1 MQMQETGLASVEVGL
16 GMSVGWDQQ
25 SQEEKGEVNIRRWI
39 SSPARTVSVTST
51 RSQVSTE
58 AVAQSTT
65 VTRDQLY
72 KIGLPGKSILG
83 DCLQENRTSRRPFP
97 LGGFHQ

>member
-1 MQMQETGLASVEVGL
+1 MQETGLVPIEVGL
-16 GMSVGWDQQ
+16 GMSVGW
-25 SQEEKGEVNIRRWI
+25 EEKREKGEVDIRRWI

-65 VTRDQLY
+65 VTKVKR
-72 KIGLPGKSILG
+72 GKGIAREKEEEEDG
-83 DCLQENRTSRRPFP
+83 
-97 LGGFHQ
+97 H

>member
-65 VTRDQLY
+65 VTRV
-72 KIGLPGKSILG
+72 KRGKGIAREKEEEEE
-83 DCLQENRTSRRPFP
+83 DE
-97 LGGFHQ
+97 H

>member
-1 MQMQETGLASVEVGL
+1 MTIQESGLVPIEVGM
-16 GMSVGWDQQ
+16 GMSVGWDQ
-25 SQEEKGEVNIRRWI
+25 EKKEKKGEVDIRRWI

-65 VTRDQLY
+65 VTRV
-72 KIGLPGKSILG
+72 KRGKAI
-83 DCLQENRTSRRPFP
+83 ERREEEIEE
-97 LGGFHQ
+97 Q

>member
-1 MQMQETGLASVEVGL
+1 MTIQESGLVPIEVGM
-16 GMSVGWDQQ
+16 GMSVGWDQ
-25 SQEEKGEVNIRRWI
+25 EKKEKGEVDIRRWI

-65 VTRDQLY
+65 VTRV
-72 KIGLPGKSILG
+72 KRGKAIERKEEEETEE
-83 DCLQENRTSRRPFP
+83 Q
-97 LGGFHQ
+97 

>member
-1 MQMQETGLASVEVGL
+1 M
-16 GMSVGWDQQ
+16 GMSVGWDQ
-25 SQEEKGEVNIRRWI
+25 EKKEKKGEVDIRRWI

-65 VTRDQLY
+65 VTRV
-72 KIGLPGKSILG
+72 KRGKAI
-83 DCLQENRTSRRPFP
+83 ERREEETEE
-97 LGGFHQ
+97 Q